1 MWGFYMIQTFFKIL
15 YLILIVI
22 GITPRMW
29 RLKRKIHTLSA
40 QEKDQLVYKTTNWF
54 GKKMIRVVGSTVQ
67 VNGLENVPKDKPVLV
82 VSNHQSDM
90 DIPVLLGY
98 LNKPIGFVSKAEIKK
113 FPLVSTWMEM
123 MNCVFMDRKNR
134 RQSLQAIKDGIEL
147 LKQGH
152 SIVIFPEG
160 TRSKGEGMV
169 EFKAGSFH
177 LAVKAGV
184 AILPVTLDG
193 TYKMFE
199 ANGNRMKPA
208 HATVT
213 ISKPI
218 TAEQY
223 ENMDI
228 KELAKYTQ
236 DIIANQLEK

>member
-1 MWGFYMIQTFFKIL
+1 MIQTFFKIF
-15 YLILIVI
+15 YLIVIVI
-22 GITPRMW
+22 GITPRLW
-29 RLKRKIHTLSA
+29 RIKRKAQTMSP
-40 QEKDQLVYKTTNWF
+40 QEKDRLVYKTTNWF
-54 GKKMIRVVGSTVQ
+54 GKKMVRVAGATVQ
-67 VNGLENVPKDKPVLV
+67 VNGIENVPKDKPVLV

-113 FPLVSTWMEM
+113 FPIVPTWMEL
-123 MNCVFMDRKNR
+123 MNCVFMDRGNR

-147 LKQGH
+147 LKNGH

-160 TRSKGEGMV
+160 TRSKGREMG

-184 AILPVTLDG
+184 AILPVTVDG

-218 TAEQY
+218 TPEQY
-223 ENMDI
+223 ASMDI
-228 KELAKYTQ
+228 KELTQYTK
-236 DIIANQLEK
+236 DIIAAQLHK